1 MDHSGYA
8 SNPTI
13 KITPKPA
20 VSETAVQ
27 MKAKAQISVAH
38 FAGSELLEQ
47 IEREALREGL
57 EFINELVFENG
68 AIYQGYLKDGYRHGP
83 GL

>member
-1 MDHSGYA
+1 M
-8 SNPTI
+8 
-13 KITPKPA
+13 
-20 VSETAVQ
+20 
-27 MKAKAQISVAH
+27 AH
-38 FAGSELLEQ
+38 FAGSVLLEH